1 MIGTYERHGKRRLL
15 LLRGTDNI
23 RASEIQKRE
32 IFATT
37 DCQGCLSGETAIED
51 SVLIAQCVQ
60 LCNPMDPPGSSVCGI
75 LQARIL
81 E

>member
-23 RASEIQKRE
+23 RALEIQRRE

-51 SVLIAQCVQ
+51 AREEQ
-60 LCNPMDPPGSSVCGI
+60 LRD
-75 LQARIL
+75 
-81 E
+81 